1 MSLRAAPSA
10 PIPEETVRIAHAAF
24 PKGTLCMQMRDTLGP
39 LYDDH
44 QFVALFSSTGQPAEA
59 PARLA
64 LVLVLQFAEGLSDR
78 QAADAVRGRIDW
90 KYALALELTDPGF
103 DASVLSEFR
112 TRLVYGGADHLLLEP
127 LLRQLEERDLLKAR
141 GTQRTDSTHILAAIR
156 TLNRLELVGETMR
169 HALNRLAVMAPGWL
183 RAHIQPAWFERYSHR
198 VENYRFPKADT
209 DRQQLAATIGADG
222 FALLQ
227 AAYGSDA
234 PPDVRDV
241 LAVEVLRQIWVQQYY
256 GGEHPPRWRHEPD
269 VPPAAQL
276 IHSPYDLEAR
286 YSIKHGS
293 AWVGY
298 KAHATETCDDDTP
311 HSITHVETTP
321 ATTPDDHMLE
331 PIHAALAAQ
340 ALLPRDHL
348 VDCGYTDA
356 ETLVT
361 SVQDYGVHIVGPV
374 AADPSWQA
382 REGTGFDTSQ
392 FLVDWDQQVV
402 TCPMGKQSISWHP
415 HTSPQSGMRWEA
427 RFARKDCTSCPH
439 RAQCT
444 RAKQE
449 PRIVG
454 LQARE
459 QYEAL
464 HAARQHQTTEAFKEH
479 YAMRAGIESTLSQ
492 GVRAFDLRRSRSIG
506 LAKTHLQHILIAVG
520 INLKRVMAWFTH
532 PQPTKPYISPFA
544 ALVSSG

>member
-10 PIPEETVRIAHAAF
+10 PIPAETVRIAHAAF

-44 QFVALFSSTGQPAEA
+44 QFVALFSSTGQPAAA

-169 HALNRLAVMAPGWL
+169 YALNRLAVMAPGWL

-234 PPDVRDV
+234 PPDVRDA

-286 YSIKHGS
+286 YSITHGS

-311 HSITHVETTP
+311 HVITHVETTP
-321 ATTPDDHMLE
+321 ATTPDDTMLE
-331 PIHAALAAQ
+331 TSHAALAAK
-340 ALLPRDHL
+340 ALLPRHHL

-356 ETLVT
+356 ETLVE
-361 SVQDYGVHIVGPV
+361 SEQDYGVTIVGPV

-382 REGTGFDTSQ
+382 REGTGYDHGAFTI
-392 FLVDWDQQVV
+392 DWETHTA
-402 TCPMGKQSISWHP
+402 TCPHGKQSRKWQPDTDVAGQEVI
-415 HTSPQSGMRWEA
+415 QI
-427 RFARKDCTSCPH
+427 RFAKQDCQACPV
-439 RAQCT
+439 RSACT
-444 RAKQE
+444 RAHTE
-449 PRIVG
+449 PRTLTVRT
-454 LQARE
+454 QV
-459 QYEAL
+459 YHEAL
-464 HAARQHQTTEAFKEH
+464 QAARQHQTTAAFQED
-479 YAMRAGIESTLSQ
+479 YADRAGIEGTLSQ
-492 GVRAFDLRRSRSIG
+492 GVRAFGLRRSRYIG
-506 LAKTHLQHILIAVG
+506 LAKTHLQHILIAV
-520 INLKRVMAWFTH
+520 
-532 PQPTKPYISPFA
+532 A
-544 ALVSSG
+544 ALIGFQGLSRPTAQ

>member
-1 MSLRAAPSA
+1 MMTISLWPS
-10 PIPEETVRIAHAAF
+10 F
-24 PKGTLCMQMRDTLGP
+24 PRP
-39 LYDDH
+39 
-44 QFVALFSSTGQPAEA
+44 GQPAEA

-90 KYALALELTDPGF
+90 KYALGLDLTDPGF

-112 TRLVYGGADHLLLEP
+112 TRLIQGGADHLLLEP
-127 LLRQLEERDLLKAR
+127 LLRRLEARDLLKAR
-141 GTQRTDSTHILAAIR
+141 GTQRTDSTHILAALR

-169 HALNRLAVMAPGWL
+169 YALNRLAVVAPTWL

-234 PPDVRDV
+234 PPDVRDA
-241 LAVEVLRQIWVQQYY
+241 LTVEVLRQIWVQQYY

-311 HSITHVETTP
+311 HIITHVETTP
-321 ATTPDDHMLE
+321 ATTPDDNMLE

-382 REGTGFDTSQ
+382 REGTGYAHGAFTIN
-392 FLVDWDQQVV
+392 WETHTA
-402 TCPMGKQSISWHP
+402 TCPHGKQSRKWQPDQDVTGQEVI
-415 HTSPQSGMRWEA
+415 QI
-427 RFARKDCTSCPH
+427 RFAKKDCQACPV
-439 RAQCT
+439 RSACT
-444 RAKQE
+444 RAHAE
-449 PRIVG
+449 PRTLTVRT
-454 LQARE
+454 QV
-459 QYEAL
+459 YHEAL
-464 HAARQHQTTEAFKEH
+464 QAARQHQTTEEFKKH
-479 YAMRAGIESTLSQ
+479 YADRAGIEGTLSQ
-492 GVRAFDLRRSRSIG
+492 GVRAFDLRRSRYIG
-506 LAKTHLQHILIAVG
+506 LAKTHLQHILIAVA
-520 INLKRVMAWFTH
+520 INLRRVMAWLKD
-532 PQPTKPYISPFA
+532 PRPTKPRVSPFA
-544 ALVSSG
+544 ALASPV